1 MRLFLAIFTIIV
13 TIFINGCSLFPAARV
28 SGHIPPELM
37 EQRLVYGC
45 SSIQNELKLATC
57 YLKTRE
63 ALYLANQDKQ
73 DLAELDRI
81 WSN

>member
-1 MRLFLAIFTIIV
+1 MLISLSLLS
-13 TIFINGCSLFPAARV
+13 GCSLFPKAQV

-45 SSIQNELKLATC
+45 SKIQNELKLATC

-63 ALYLANQDKQ
+63 ALYLANQDKE
-73 DLAELDRI
+73 DLSELERV
-81 WSN
+81 WSQ